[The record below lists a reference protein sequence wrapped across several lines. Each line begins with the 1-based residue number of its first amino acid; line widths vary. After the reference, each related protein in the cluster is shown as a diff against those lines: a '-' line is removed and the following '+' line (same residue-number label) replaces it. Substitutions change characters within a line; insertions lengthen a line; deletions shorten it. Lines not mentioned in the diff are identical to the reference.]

1 MRTDGI
7 AASQPPTRVFGS
19 TIWSDSAPDHGAQPI
34 PILRGRDAILAAQP
48 ALIEL
53 SRRSGQRGV
62 AQWLDYF
69 LSSPDSQRK
78 TPYLLLV
85 NTRAGGDT
93 EGAVLLYEYRMAG
106 LGTGVFAS
114 DDTTGSRTVIAP
126 PAVRLEV
133 AAAAVRRL
141 MDAGAA
147 AAFVTMEGGFG
158 IEATQIHDDH
168 SDVCTAARI
177 RKVPRFLAL
186 TDRFDTTVALLGA
199 RTRRNLRYYRRRA
212 EVELGARFV
221 PCVRMTGGEFFA
233 VNRASTHPF
242 SDAFTIWRHSL
253 LESRRDG
260 EVLFAGLRDAEGQ
273 WLSLIGGRRD
283 GDVTTIDWQM
293 NRLGLE
299 RYSLSTAM
307 RAFLLEHEI
316 GRGTTRLYFEGGTP
330 HAMRFAFTSTETTD
344 VLAMRRSSL
353 RAWML
358 RRFACSILPEKNF
371 LRSALRDDRMKCA

>member
-1 MRTDGI
+1 MRNDGI
-7 AASQPPTRVFGS
+7 AVSQPPSRVFGS
-19 TIWSDSAPDHGAQPI
+19 TTASFAADVDRALPVR
-34 PILRGRDAILAAQP
+34 ILRGRDDILAMQP

-53 SRRSGQRGV
+53 SRRTGQPGV
-62 AQWLDYF
+62 ARWLDYF

-85 NTRAGGDT
+85 NARGGGET
-93 EGAVLLYEYRMAG
+93 EGAVLLYEYRVAG
-106 LGTGVFAS
+106 MGTGVFAS
-114 DDTTGSRTVIAP
+114 DDTTGSRTVIAR
-126 PAVRLEV
+126 PAARLEV
-133 AAAAVRRL
+133 AAAAVRCL
-141 MDAGAA
+141 MNMGAA

-158 IEATQIHDDH
+158 IEATQLGGDH
-168 SDVCTAARI
+168 VEMCTAARI
-177 RKVPRFLAL
+177 RSVPRFLAL
-186 TDRFDTTVALLGA
+186 TDRFDSTLALLGT

-212 EVELGARFV
+212 EVELGAQFV

-253 LESRRDG
+253 LEKSRDG
-260 EVLFAGLRDAEGQ
+260 EVLFAGLRDADGR

-293 NRLGLE
+293 NRVGLE

-316 GRGTTRLYFEGGTP
+316 ARGTARLYFEGGTP
-330 HAMRFAFTSTETTD
+330 HAMRFAFTNTETTD
-344 VLAMRRSSL
+344 VLAIRRWSL

-371 LRSALRDDRMKCA
+371 LRSALRDDGMKLA